1 MKIKELRGK
10 NKEELEKI
18 LLEKAESVRKQRF
31 DLVAKQIKG
40 VRVIRS
46 EKRDMARIMTL
57 LNEK

>member
-31 DLVAKQIKG
+31 DLVAKQVKG
-40 VRVIRS
+40 VRLIRA
-46 EKRDMARIMTL
+46 EKRDIARVMTL